1 MKCRALFRNTLPFIP
16 LLILVMVYTLSG
28 YRLLYVPTRSMEPTI
43 NSGSFAIGKR
53 VSPEKLNVK
62 DIAVYKKGKT
72 KMIHR
77 IIDIEGDSFT
87 FKGDNNETADPPVNS
102 EDILYKVI
110 NY

>member
-1 MKCRALFRNTLPFIP
+1 MKRRALFRNTLPFIP

-53 VSPEKLNVK
+53 VSPEELNVN

-77 IIDIEGDSFT
+77 IIDIEGDIFT

-102 EDILYKVI
+102 EDILYKVF